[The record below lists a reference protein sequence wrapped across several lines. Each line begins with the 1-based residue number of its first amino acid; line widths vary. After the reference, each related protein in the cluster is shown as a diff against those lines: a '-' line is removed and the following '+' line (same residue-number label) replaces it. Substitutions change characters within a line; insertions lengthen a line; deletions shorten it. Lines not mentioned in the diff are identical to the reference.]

1 MNILVRLKGYIHNL
15 KGKGSIHNDLVGHD
29 TDFSDA
35 GLCIFGQNFV
45 NIRLG
50 IGDFNLAPDHSLGS
64 IFTLD
69 RIDLKPLG
77 SSHTYSSFQNFSI
90 LIYEGGKEM
99 CKKASENEKYA
110 KKRT

>member
-1 MNILVRLKGYIHNL
+1 MR
-15 KGKGSIHNDLVGHD
+15 
-29 TDFSDA
+29 
-35 GLCIFGQNFV
+35 NF
-45 NIRLG
+45 N
-50 IGDFNLAPDHSLGS
+50 FPPDHGLGS

-77 SSHTYSSFQNFSI
+77 SSHTYSSFQNISI
-90 LIYEGGKEM
+90 LIYEGDMEM